1 MTPCDL
7 IIIGG
12 GPGGYPAAQIAAAE
26 GLNVVLI
33 ERDRLGGTCLNRGC
47 IPTKAMTR
55 VAEVAMTVTDAA
67 NYGVETVGCPV
78 SIDYQRATRHRDE
91 VVTAMRE
98 GLASTMANVNI
109 VIGEA
114 VVDST
119 EPPTVTAAG
128 TTFTAPRL
136 IVATGAAPARL
147 PIEGADLALTSDDLT
162 TGSTLPESLVVI
174 GGGVIGLEFASI
186 FNALGSKVTIVE
198 FLPEILPPCDAEIA
212 KRLRT
217 ALKRRGIDIITDAAV
232 TALRPGMEIDYQ
244 RRGKTATLQ
253 AEAVLMAV
261 GRRAVVPRGLNVEL
275 NHNGSIKVDPETFET
290 SAKGVYAVGDV
301 NGICQLAHAATAQ
314 AERVMGREINLSVIP
329 SAVFTSPE
337 VAMVGKT
344 EKQAL
349 ESGHDIT
356 VGKAMFRS
364 NGKAQAMGETDGL
377 VKVIVDRD
385 NDLLLGAFIV
395 GPHAA
400 DLIEELSLAMSSR
413 LPVREIL
420 SSVHA
425 HPTLSE
431 TVTAALAAAR

>member
-67 NYGVETVGCPV
+67 DYGVETVGCPV
-78 SIDYQRATRHRDE
+78 SIDYQRATRHRDK
-91 VVTAMRE
+91 VVTAMHE

-314 AERVMGREINLSVIP
+314 AERVMGREIDLSVIP

-400 DLIEELSLAMSSR
+400 DLIEELSLAMSGR
-413 LPVREIL
+413 LPVHEIL

>member
-314 AERVMGREINLSVIP
+314 AERVMGREIDLSVIP

-349 ESGHDIT
+349 ESGHYIT

-377 VKVIVDRD
+377 VKVIVNRD

>member
-67 NYGVETVGCPV
+67 DYGVETVGCPV

-431 TVTAALAAAR
+431 TITAALAAAR

>member
-98 GLASTMANVNI
+98 GLASTMSNVNI

-314 AERVMGREINLSVIP
+314 AERVMGREIDLSVIP

-344 EKQAL
+344 EKQTL

>member
-314 AERVMGREINLSVIP
+314 AERVMGREIDLSVIP

-377 VKVIVDRD
+377 VKVIVNRD

-413 LPVREIL
+413 LPVHEIL

>member
-7 IIIGG
+7 IIVGG

-67 NYGVETVGCPV
+67 DYGVETVGCPV

-314 AERVMGREINLSVIP
+314 AERVMGREIDLSVIP

-413 LPVREIL
+413 LPVHEIL

>member
-67 NYGVETVGCPV
+67 DYGVETVGCPV

-136 IVATGAAPARL
+136 IVATGASPARL

-314 AERVMGREINLSVIP
+314 AERVMGRETDLSVIP

-413 LPVREIL
+413 LPVHEIL

>member
-33 ERDRLGGTCLNRGC
+33 ERDQLGGTCLNRGC
-47 IPTKAMTR
+47 IPTKAMTH

-314 AERVMGREINLSVIP
+314 AERVMGREIDLSVIP

-349 ESGHDIT
+349 ECGHDIT

>member
-377 VKVIVDRD
+377 VKVIVNRD

>member
-67 NYGVETVGCPV
+67 DYGVETVGCPV

-275 NHNGSIKVDPETFET
+275 NRNGSIKVDPETFET

-314 AERVMGREINLSVIP
+314 AERVMGREIDLSVIP

-413 LPVREIL
+413 LPVHEIL

>member
-67 NYGVETVGCPV
+67 DYGVETVGCPV

-314 AERVMGREINLSVIP
+314 AERVMGREIDLSVIP

-349 ESGHDIT
+349 ECGHDIT

>member
-67 NYGVETVGCPV
+67 DYGVETVGCPV

-314 AERVMGREINLSVIP
+314 AERVMGRETDLSVIP

-377 VKVIVDRD
+377 VKVIVDPD

-413 LPVREIL
+413 LPVHEIL

>member
-33 ERDRLGGTCLNRGC
+33 ERDQLGGTCLNRGC

-67 NYGVETVGCPV
+67 DYGVETVGCPV

-314 AERVMGREINLSVIP
+314 AERVMGRETDLSVIP

-377 VKVIVDRD
+377 VKVIVDPD

>member
-33 ERDRLGGTCLNRGC
+33 ERDQLGGTCLNRGC

-67 NYGVETVGCPV
+67 DYGVETVGCPV

-314 AERVMGREINLSVIP
+314 AERVMGREIDLSVIP

-349 ESGHDIT
+349 ECGHDIT

-413 LPVREIL
+413 LPVHEIL

>member
-67 NYGVETVGCPV
+67 DYGVETVGCPV

-217 ALKRRGIDIITDAAV
+217 ALKRRSIDIITDAAV

-314 AERVMGREINLSVIP
+314 AERVMGRETDLSVIP

>member
-67 NYGVETVGCPV
+67 DYGVETVGCPV

-136 IVATGAAPARL
+136 IVATGASPARL

-314 AERVMGREINLSVIP
+314 AERVMGREIDLSVIP

>member
-67 NYGVETVGCPV
+67 DYGVETVGCPV

-314 AERVMGREINLSVIP
+314 AERVMGREIDLSVIP

>member
-67 NYGVETVGCPV
+67 DYGVETVGCPV

-275 NHNGSIKVDPETFET
+275 NRNGSIKVDPETFET

-314 AERVMGREINLSVIP
+314 AERVMGREIDLSVIP

>member
-67 NYGVETVGCPV
+67 DYGVETVGCPV

-377 VKVIVDRD
+377 VKVIVNRD

>member
-67 NYGVETVGCPV
+67 DYGVETVGCPV

-314 AERVMGREINLSVIP
+314 AERVMGREIDLSVIP

-431 TVTAALAAAR
+431 TVTAAIAAAR

>member
-12 GPGGYPAAQIAAAE
+12 GPGGYPAAQIAAAK

-67 NYGVETVGCPV
+67 DYGVETVGCPV

-314 AERVMGREINLSVIP
+314 AERVMGRETDLSVIP

>member
-67 NYGVETVGCPV
+67 DYGVETVGCPV

-232 TALRPGMEIDYQ
+232 TTLRPGMEIDYQ

-314 AERVMGREINLSVIP
+314 AERVMGREIDLSVIP

-413 LPVREIL
+413 LPVHEIL

>member
-67 NYGVETVGCPV
+67 DYGVETVGCPV

-314 AERVMGREINLSVIP
+314 AERVMGRETDLSVIP

-344 EKQAL
+344 VKQAL

-377 VKVIVDRD
+377 VKVIVDPD

>member
-314 AERVMGREINLSVIP
+314 AERVMGREIGLSVIP

-377 VKVIVDRD
+377 VKVIVNRD

>member
-67 NYGVETVGCPV
+67 DYGVETVGCPV

-91 VVTAMRE
+91 VVTARRE

-136 IVATGAAPARL
+136 IVATGASPARL

-314 AERVMGREINLSVIP
+314 AERVMGREIDLSVIP

-413 LPVREIL
+413 LPVHEIL

>member
-67 NYGVETVGCPV
+67 DYGVETVGCPV

-314 AERVMGREINLSVIP
+314 AERVMGREIDLSVIP

-377 VKVIVDRD
+377 VKVIVDRN

-395 GPHAA
+395 GPHAT

>member
-67 NYGVETVGCPV
+67 DYGVETVGCPV

-314 AERVMGREINLSVIP
+314 AERVMGREIDLSVIP

-349 ESGHDIT
+349 ESGHDIS

-413 LPVREIL
+413 LPVHEIL

>member
-275 NHNGSIKVDPETFET
+275 NRNGSIKVDPETFET

-314 AERVMGREINLSVIP
+314 AERVMGREIDLSVIP

>member
-314 AERVMGREINLSVIP
+314 AERVMGRKIDLSVIP

-377 VKVIVDRD
+377 VKVIVNRD

>member
-67 NYGVETVGCPV
+67 DYGVETVGCPV

-136 IVATGAAPARL
+136 IVATGASPARL

-377 VKVIVDRD
+377 VKVIVNRD

>member
-67 NYGVETVGCPV
+67 DYGVETVGCPV

-162 TGSTLPESLVVI
+162 TSSTLPESLVVI

-314 AERVMGREINLSVIP
+314 AERVMGRETDLCVIP

-377 VKVIVDRD
+377 VKVIVDPD

>member
-12 GPGGYPAAQIAAAE
+12 GPGGYPAAQIAAAK

-67 NYGVETVGCPV
+67 DYGVETVGCPV

-314 AERVMGREINLSVIP
+314 AERVMGRETDLSVIP

-377 VKVIVDRD
+377 VKVIVDPD

>member
-33 ERDRLGGTCLNRGC
+33 ERDQLGGTCLNRGC
-47 IPTKAMTR
+47 IPTKAMTH

-67 NYGVETVGCPV
+67 DYGVETVGCPV

-147 PIEGADLALTSDDLT
+147 PIEGADLALTSDGLT

-314 AERVMGREINLSVIP
+314 AERVMGREIDLSVIP

>member
-33 ERDRLGGTCLNRGC
+33 ERDQLGGTCLNRGC

-67 NYGVETVGCPV
+67 DYGVETVGCPV

-136 IVATGAAPARL
+136 IVATGASPARL

-314 AERVMGREINLSVIP
+314 AERVMGRETDLSVIP

-377 VKVIVDRD
+377 VKVIVDPD

>member
-12 GPGGYPAAQIAAAE
+12 GPGGYPAAQIAAAK

-67 NYGVETVGCPV
+67 DYGVETVGCPV

-314 AERVMGREINLSVIP
+314 AERVMGREIDLSVIP

-377 VKVIVDRD
+377 VKVIVDHD

-413 LPVREIL
+413 LPVHEIL